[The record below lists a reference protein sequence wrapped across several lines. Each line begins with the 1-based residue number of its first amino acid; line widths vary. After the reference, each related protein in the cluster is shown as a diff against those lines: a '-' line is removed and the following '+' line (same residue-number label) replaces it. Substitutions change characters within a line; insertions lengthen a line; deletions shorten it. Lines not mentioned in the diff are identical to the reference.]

1 MLEAKQIPFYSSLL
15 PITYYPLAIT
25 YYLLPITYYPLPKMK
40 FHHVHFYVENA
51 QTLSDW
57 FSHNLGFKKIATN
70 ADDRAYTEILKS
82 GEIYF
87 IFSSPLTHKNPVAD
101 WLNNHPSGVADV
113 AFLVDNLELT
123 LEQAI
128 LAGAKIEQPLQEVSG
143 SFKWAKIR
151 GWGDLT
157 HTLIEH
163 NLVTNDSPLLPLI
176 TNDSPLPLIRGE
188 DVIDVLS
195 CILKINFVLYPDYQL
210 PITNSP
216 NYFTKIDHVVL
227 NVAKGDLSQAV
238 NWYKNTFNLQPSQ
251 SFSIQTDI
259 SGLSSIVM
267 VSPDHNVQLPIN
279 EPVSPNSQI
288 QEFLEF
294 NRGAGIQHIALQT
307 NDIIEVVGK
316 TRFSFAEASRSRV
329 SFLSVPPVYYHQLR
343 QKWEHLFSPEQW
355 QLLEKYQIL
364 LDRKSDGDEGFLL
377 QIFTQPI
384 FDKPTFFLEFIERRI
399 NRKNGK
405 IAQGFGEGN
414 FRALFDAI
422 EREQLKRDRGK

>member
-1 MLEAKQIPFYSSLL
+1 
-15 PITYYPLAIT
+15 
-25 YYLLPITYYPLPKMK
+25 MK

-57 FSHNLGFKKIATN
+57 FSYNLGFQKIASNTR
-70 ADDRAYTEILKS
+70 DRVYTEILKS

-87 IFSSPLTHKNPVAD
+87 IFSSPLTQKSPVAD

-128 LAGAKIEQPLQEVSG
+128 VAGAKVEQPLQEVSG
-143 SFKWAKIR
+143 DLKWAKIR

-163 NLVTNDSPLLPLI
+163 NLVTNDSPLSPLI
-176 TNDSPLPLIRGE
+176 TNDPPLPPLIRGE

-195 CILKINFVLYPDYQL
+195 CILKINFVLYPDYKLQ
-210 PITNSP
+210 ITNYP

-238 NWYKNTFNLQPSQ
+238 NWYKNTLNLQPRQ

-267 VSPDHNVQLPIN
+267 VSPDQNVQLPIN
-279 EPVSPNSQI
+279 EPASPNSQI

-316 TRFSFAEASRSRV
+316 TGFGFADASRFGFAEASRV
-329 SFLSVPPVYYHQLR
+329 SFLPVPPAYYHQLR
-343 QKWEHLFSPEQW
+343 QKWDHLFTSEQW
-355 QLLEKYQIL
+355 KLLENNQIL

-405 IAQGFGEGN
+405 MAQGFGEGN

>member
-1 MLEAKQIPFYSSLL
+1 
-15 PITYYPLAIT
+15 
-25 YYLLPITYYPLPKMK
+25 MK

-70 ADDRAYTEILKS
+70 TDDRAYREILKS

-87 IFSSPLTHKNPVAD
+87 IFSSPLTDKNPVAD

-128 LAGAKIEQPLQEVSG
+128 LAGAKVEQPLQEVSG

-163 NLVTNDSPLLPLI
+163 HLVTNDSPLP
-176 TNDSPLPLIRGE
+176 PLIRGE
-188 DVIDVLS
+188 YVIDVLS
-195 CILKINFVLYPDYQL
+195 CILKINLVISPDYQL
-210 PITNSP
+210 PITHYP
-216 NYFTKIDHVVL
+216 KYFTKIDHVVL

-238 NWYKNTFNLQPSQ
+238 NWYKNTLNLQPSQ

-307 NDIIEVVGK
+307 NDLIDVVGQ
-316 TRFSFAEASRSRV
+316 TRFCFAEASRSRV
-329 SFLSVPPVYYHQLR
+329 SFLSVPPAYYHQLR
-343 QKWEHLFSPEQW
+343 QKWEHLFSSEQW
-355 QLLEKYQIL
+355 QLLEKNQIL

>member
-1 MLEAKQIPFYSSLL
+1 
-15 PITYYPLAIT
+15 
-25 YYLLPITYYPLPKMK
+25 MK

-70 ADDRAYTEILKS
+70 ADDRVYTEILKS

-87 IFSSPLTHKNPVAD
+87 IFSSPLTDKNPVSD

-113 AFLVDNLELT
+113 AFVVDNLQLT

-128 LAGAKIEQPLQEVSG
+128 VTGAKVEQPLQEVSG

-163 NLVTNDSPLLPLI
+163 HLVR
-176 TNDSPLPLIRGE
+176 NDSPLPLIRGE
-188 DVIDVLS
+188 YVIDVLS
-195 CILKINFVLYPDYQL
+195 CILNINLVISPDYQL
-210 PITNSP
+210 PITNYP
-216 NYFTKIDHVVL
+216 KYFTKIDHVVL
-227 NVAKGDLSQAV
+227 NVAKGDLEQAV
-238 NWYKNTFNLQPSQ
+238 NWYKNTLNLQPRQ

-307 NDIIEVVGK
+307 NDLIDVVGK
-316 TRFSFAEASRSRV
+316 TRSRV

-343 QKWEHLFSPEQW
+343 QKWEHLFSYEQW
-355 QLLEKYQIL
+355 QLLEKNQIL

-384 FDKPTFFLEFIERRI
+384 FDKPTLFLEFIERRI
-399 NRKNGK
+399 NRKNGE

-422 EREQLKRDRGK
+422 EREQLKRDRVK

>member
-1 MLEAKQIPFYSSLL
+1 
-15 PITYYPLAIT
+15 
-25 YYLLPITYYPLPKMK
+25 MK

-70 ADDRAYTEILKS
+70 VDDRAYTEILKS

-87 IFSSPLTHKNPVAD
+87 IFSSPFTDKSPVAD
-101 WLNNHPSGVADV
+101 WLNNHPCGVADV
-113 AFLVDNLELT
+113 AFLVENLELT

-128 LAGAKIEQPLQEVSG
+128 VAGAKVEQPLQEVSG

-163 NLVTNDSPLLPLI
+163 PLVMNDSPFPPLI
-176 TNDSPLPLIRGE
+176 TGE
-188 DVIDVLS
+188 NVIDILS
-195 CILKINFVLYPDYQL
+195 YILNINLVISPDYQL
-210 PITNSP
+210 IPNSP
-216 NYFTKIDHVVL
+216 KYFTKIDHVVL

-238 NWYKNTFNLQPSQ
+238 NWYKNILNLQPSQ
-251 SFSIQTDI
+251 SFSIQTDR

-307 NDIIEVVGK
+307 NALIDVVRN
-316 TRFSFAEASRSRV
+316 TRSRQV

-343 QKWEHLFSPEQW
+343 QKWEHLFSSEQW
-355 QLLEKYQIL
+355 QLLEKNQIL

-405 IAQGFGEGN
+405 TAQGFGEGN

>member
-1 MLEAKQIPFYSSLL
+1 
-15 PITYYPLAIT
+15 
-25 YYLLPITYYPLPKMK
+25 MK

-57 FSHNLGFKKIATN
+57 FSYNLGFKKIA
-70 ADDRAYTEILKS
+70 AKAHDRVYTEILKS

-87 IFSSPLTHKNPVAD
+87 ILSSPLTDKSPVAD

-128 LAGAKIEQPLQEVSG
+128 VAGAKVEQPLQEVSG
-143 SFKWAKIR
+143 GFKWAKIR

-163 NLVTNDSPLLPLI
+163 NLVTNDSPLSPLI
-176 TNDSPLPLIRGE
+176 TNDPPLPPLIRGE

-195 CILKINFVLYPDYQL
+195 CILKINFVISPDYLL
-210 PITNSP
+210 PIP
-216 NYFTKIDHVVL
+216 NYPQYFTKIDHVVL
-227 NVAKGDLSQAV
+227 NVAKGDLYQAV
-238 NWYKNTFNLQPSQ
+238 NWYKNTLNLLPSQ

-279 EPVSPNSQI
+279 EPASPNSQI

-307 NDIIEVVGK
+307 NDIIEVVSK
-316 TRFSFAEASRSRV
+316 TRFCFAEASRSRV
-329 SFLSVPPVYYHQLR
+329 SFLSVPAAYYHQLR
-343 QKWEHLFSPEQW
+343 QKWDDLFSSEQW
-355 QLLEKYQIL
+355 QLLENNQIL
-364 LDRKSDGDEGFLL
+364 LDRKGDRDEGFLL

-384 FDKPTFFLEFIERRI
+384 FDKPTLFLEFIERRI
-399 NRKNGK
+399 NRKNGQR
-405 IAQGFGEGN
+405 AQGFGEGN
-414 FRALFDAI
+414 FRALFEAI
-422 EREQLKRDRGK
+422 EREQMKRDRG